1 MLSQLA
7 NYIEQ
12 RIEGGQRIEDSTLAC
27 IADVIMAVDHHFD
40 GFENNRPVSKQ
51 ALDVGQQSLSHLLA
65 A

>member
-1 MLSQLA
+1 MLGQLA
-7 NYIEQ
+7 IYIEK
-12 RIEGGQRIEDSTLAC
+12 RIESGQRIEDPTLAC
-27 IADVIMAVDHHFD
+27 IADVIMAVDHHLD